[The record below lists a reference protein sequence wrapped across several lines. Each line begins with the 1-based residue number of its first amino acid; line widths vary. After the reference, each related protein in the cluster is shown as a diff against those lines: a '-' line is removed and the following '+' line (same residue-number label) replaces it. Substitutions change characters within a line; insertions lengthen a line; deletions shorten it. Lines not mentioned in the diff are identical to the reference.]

1 MIFTDIR
8 AKTKWS
14 AIREIFDRMSEVMT
28 FADRE
33 TLVQAVVER
42 EQISST
48 SVVKGVAFP
57 HARTHLTSRLVIAL
71 CISGTGIDFFRE
83 DRAPV
88 HLIFLMLTPA
98 SISRLYLNTLSALA
112 EFLKSDGA
120 LENLVEKETSREV
133 WQTIR
138 DARIRLDTSMIA
150 SDIMNAH
157 FAVAKPE
164 MFLQDA
170 ANILAENNISC
181 LPVVNERIEVIGLLS
196 ETDLIRIALP
206 RLKEFMGELEP
217 KSSKTTILEKL
228 LGGSKKNVGD
238 VMSTQVLC
246 ISATATLPE
255 IAATMIS
262 REIRILP
269 VVERGALVG
278 TVGSADILRNII
290 RRVGRV

>member
-71 CISGTGIDFFRE
+71 GISGTGIDFFRE